1 MKKRCNI
8 YIEEDNVEFLH
19 NNGKN
24 ISQLVDTM
32 MSIYVDL
39 MRMSEN
45 ELIVRMNDLSNEI
58 NEKSMELKMVR
69 KRIIELADGGE

>member
-58 NEKSMELKMVR
+58 NEKSMELKMIR